1 MALFL
6 PVFFA
11 MGAVVLDVG
20 NWYVHKRHLQT
31 QVDAA
36 ALAGGT
42 KFTGCSSLFDPA
54 AANLAIKGT
63 ALEYAGDDLRAPD
76 TIDPTFGSTVR
87 NQQVEQPGDVRV
99 VINSSDYWS
108 QGDPTDGSSLDDT
121 QDLDGDGS
129 GDPCNE
135 RAVDA
140 KATDDEVPNIFGVSW
155 GGFVPLH
162 PSPKSHARVEIHQVL
177 EENGMLPFAV
187 PEIDPAAVYAI
198 FVNEINGA
206 IVGTQKLCKL
216 PSSATCTAVGSA
228 PNSNFSYWSTSTGQ
242 NLVNIPT
249 ENTGVVILISKNA
262 TTVAM
267 PGSLPAAAPAL
278 ANLCSSS
285 PGLIRC
291 HGNTSPTGVNFI
303 HGWSDAPGGHDIA
316 SGPGTP
322 RSATS
327 V

>member
-1 MALFL
+1 MLSSPQMRERGQVVVLMALFL

-54 AANLAIKGT
+54 GANLAIKGT

-155 GGFVPLH
+155 G
-162 PSPKSHARVEIHQVL
+162 
-177 EENGMLPFAV
+177 
-187 PEIDPAAVYAI
+187 
-198 FVNEINGA
+198 
-206 IVGTQKLCKL
+206 T
-216 PSSATCTAVGSA
+216 SSRSIRA
-228 PNSNFSYWSTSTGQ
+228 PNR
-242 NLVNIPT
+242 
-249 ENTGVVILISKNA
+249 
-262 TTVAM
+262 M
-267 PGSLPAAAPAL
+267 PGWRFTKFSRRTGCFRSLCQRSIRQP
-278 ANLCSSS
+278 CMRSSS
-285 PGLIRC
+285 TR
-291 HGNTSPTGVNFI
+291 
-303 HGWSDAPGGHDIA
+303 
-316 SGPGTP
+316 
-322 RSATS
+322 
-327 V
+327 